1 MIHDAKI
8 MAEKA
13 ATDATREVSRQ
24 APGLIDNVS
33 RRAVV
38 GGIGALV
45 LALSLRDSRAD
56 EGQTKEQME
65 KKYGA
70 DGMPHG
76 WRDDPK
82 LFVAIAADGT
92 VTITNHRSEMGQGV
106 RTSIAL
112 TVADELEADWDKV
125 KVVQAWG
132 DEARFGNQDTD
143 GSRSLRHFFHPFRR
157 VGAAAKEMLV
167 EAAAKQWGV
176 PASEVSAHNHVLTHA
191 KSGRKLGY
199 GEVAA
204 AAAELPV
211 PARDS
216 LVLKK
221 PEAFR
226 YIGKGKI
233 GLIDNRDITT
243 GKAVYG
249 LDVKLDDMHY
259 ALVARPP
266 VYGGKVKS
274 LDDSEAKKVPGVVK
288 IFTIEGGT
296 IPSEFMPLGGVA
308 VVAKN
313 TWAAMKGREA
323 LKITWDDGPN
333 ATYDTDAFRKE
344 LEKAARAPGKVVRS
358 QGDVDAAMAKATK
371 KVEAEYF
378 VPHLVQAPMEPPAAV
393 ARVKDGM
400 CEAWACTQG
409 PQAAHDRLAKRL
421 DLPADKVRV
430 NVTLLGGGFGRK
442 SKPDYVVEAAL
453 CSREIGGAPV
463 KLVWTR
469 EDDIHHGYYH
479 TISVERLQAGLDAKG
494 MPVAWLHR
502 SVAPTIGSIFAPDPK
517 HELPFELGMGLVNTP
532 FVLPN
537 ARMENPEA
545 SAHVRIGW
553 FRSVSNI
560 PHAFAI
566 QSFVAELAHEAGRD
580 QKEYLLDLIGP
591 ARKIDPTVVG
601 DAWNHGEDPKLY
613 PIDTGRLRGV
623 IEAAAKGAGWG
634 RKLDKGRGLGVAGH
648 YSFVTYTAVAAEV
661 EVDAKGQ
668 VKVHAIDI
676 AVDCGPQVNPERI
689 RSQMEGAV
697 IMGMGLAL
705 TSQITFKNGRA
716 EQNNFDGYEV
726 VRIDAAPKTVRVHL
740 VHSGGYDGPLGGVG
754 EPGVPPVAPA
764 IANAV
769 FAATGRRIRQLPI
782 RDQLSA

>member
-1 MIHDAKI
+1 MIHEAKL
-8 MAEKA
+8 MAELA
-13 ATDATREVSRQ
+13 S
-24 APGLIDNVS
+24 APEASESGAPILSNLS
-33 RRAVV
+33 RRGIL
-38 GGIGALV
+38 GGMGALV
-45 LALSLRDSRAD
+45 LALSVREGRA
-56 EGQTKEQME
+56 EE
-65 KKYGA
+65 KSEPKKFGA

-76 WRDDPK
+76 WQDDPTI
-82 LFVAIAADGT
+82 FVAIAADGT
-92 VTITNHRSEMGQGV
+92 VTVTNHRSEMGQGV

-112 TVADELEADWDKV
+112 TVADELDADWSKV

-132 DEARFGNQDTD
+132 DETRFGNQDTD
-143 GSRSLRHFFHPFRR
+143 GSRSLRHFFRHFRHT
-157 VGAAAKEMLV
+157 GAAARAMLIQA
-167 EAAAKQWGV
+167 AAAKWNV
-176 PASEVSAHNHVLTHA
+176 PASEITTDKHVLVHA
-191 KSGRKLGY
+191 KSGRRIGY

-211 PARDS
+211 PARES
-216 LVLKK
+216 VRLKDPK
-221 PEAFR
+221 AFR
-226 YIGKGKI
+226 YIGKGEI
-233 GLIDNRDITT
+233 GIIDNRDITT
-243 GKAVYG
+243 GRAVYG
-249 LDVKLDDMHY
+249 LDVKRDGMLY

-266 VYGGKVKS
+266 VYGGKVAS
-274 LDDSEAKKVPGVVK
+274 YDDAETLKVPGVVK
-288 IFTIEGGT
+288 VFKIDGGA

-333 ATYDTDAFRKE
+333 ANYDTDVFRGE
-344 LEKAARAPGKVVRS
+344 LEKAARAPGKVVRTA
-358 QGDVDAAMAKATK
+358 GDVDGAMAKAK
-371 KVEAEYF
+371 RKVEAEYF

-393 ARVKDGM
+393 AQVKDGA

-409 PQAAHDRLAKRL
+409 PQAAHDRLMKAL
-421 DLPADKVRV
+421 GLPGDKVRV

-453 CSREIGGAPV
+453 CSREVGGAPV

-469 EDDIHHGYYH
+469 EDDLHHGYYH
-479 TISVERLQAGLDAKG
+479 TISVERLEAGLDEKG

-532 FVLPN
+532 FALPN
-537 ARMENPEA
+537 IRLENPEA
-545 SAHVRIGW
+545 AAHVRIGW

-566 QSFVAELAHEAGRD
+566 QSFVAELAHAAGRD
-580 QKEYLLDLIGP
+580 PKDYLLDLIGP
-591 ARKIDPTVVG
+591 ARRIDPTTIG
-601 DAWNHGEDPKLY
+601 DVWNHGEDPALY
-613 PIDTGRLRGV
+613 PIDTGRLRRV
-623 IEAAAKGAGWG
+623 IETAAKGAGWG
-634 RKLDKGRGLGVAGH
+634 RKLAKGRGLGLAGH

-661 EVDAKGQ
+661 EVGPKGE
-668 VKVHAIDI
+668 VKVNAVDI

-697 IMGMGLAL
+697 VMGMGLAL
-705 TSQITFKNGRA
+705 TSQMTFKNGRA
-716 EQNNFDGYEV
+716 EQGNFDGFEV
-726 VRIDAAPKTVRVHL
+726 VRLDAAPKEVRVHL
-740 VHSGGYDGPLGGVG
+740 VPSGTWDGPLGGVG

-769 FAATGRRIRQLPI
+769 FQATGRRVRQLPI

>member
-1 MIHDAKI
+1 VIHDAKL
-8 MAEKA
+8 MAELA
-13 ATDATREVSRQ
+13 AETPAAEVP
-24 APGLIDNVS
+24 AVLANVS
-33 RRAVV
+33 RRAIL
-38 GGIGALV
+38 GGLGAFV
-45 LALSLRDSRAD
+45 LALSLPEHAKA
-56 EGQTKEQME
+56 EEAKKEAP
-65 KKYGA
+65 KFGA

-82 LFVAIAADGT
+82 VFVAIAQDGT
-92 VTITNHRSEMGQGV
+92 VTVTNHRSDMGQGV
-106 RTSIAL
+106 RTSVAFV
-112 TVADELEADWDKV
+112 VADELEADWNKV

-132 DEARFGNQDTD
+132 DEERFGNQDTD
-143 GSRSLRHFFHPFRR
+143 GSRSLRHFFQHFRHA
-157 VGAAAKEMLV
+157 GAAARLMLR

-176 PASEVSAHNHVLTHA
+176 PVAEVTAQNHVLTHA
-191 KSGRKLGY
+191 KSKRQLGY

-211 PARDS
+211 PARES
-216 LVLKK
+216 VKLK
-221 PEAFR
+221 PASDFR

-243 GKAVYG
+243 GKAIYG
-249 LDVKLDDMHY
+249 LDTRLDGMLY

-266 VYGGKVKS
+266 VYGGKVAS
-274 LDDSEAKKVPGVVK
+274 FDDTEAKKVPGVVK
-288 IFTIEGGT
+288 IFKIDGGE

-313 TWAAMKGREA
+313 TWAAMKGRDA

-333 ATYDTDAFRKE
+333 AQYDTDAFRQE
-344 LEKAARAPGKVVRS
+344 LEKAVRAPGKVVRN
-358 QGDVDAAMAKATK
+358 QGDVDGAMAKAK
-371 KVEAEYF
+371 KRVTAEYF

-393 ARVKDGM
+393 AWVKDGA

-409 PQAAHDRLAKRL
+409 PQAAHDRLVKALK
-421 DLPADKVRV
+421 LPADKVKV

-453 CSREIGGAPV
+453 CSQAVGGVPV
-463 KLVWTR
+463 KLTWTR

-479 TISVERLQAGLDAKG
+479 TISVERLEAGLDEKG

-502 SVAPTIGSIFAPDPK
+502 SAAPTIGSIFAPDPK

-532 FVLPN
+532 FNLPN
-537 ARMENPEA
+537 IRLENPEA
-545 SAHVRIGW
+545 AAHVRIGW

-580 QKEYLLDLIGP
+580 PKDYLLDLIGP
-591 ARKIDPTVVG
+591 ARTIDPTSIG
-601 DAWNHGEDPKLY
+601 DVWNHGEDPKLY
-613 PIDTGRLRGV
+613 PIDTGRLRRV
-623 IEAAAKGAGWG
+623 IETTANGIGWG
-634 RKLDKGRGLGVAGH
+634 RKLAKGRGLGIAGH
-648 YSFVTYTAVAAEV
+648 YSFVTYTSVAAEV
-661 EVDAKGQ
+661 EVSDKGQ
-668 VKVHAIDI
+668 VSVKKVHIAI
-676 AVDCGPQVNPERI
+676 DCGPQVNPERV

-697 IMGMGLAL
+697 VMGMGLAL
-705 TSQITFKNGRA
+705 TSEITFKDGRA
-716 EQNNFDGYEV
+716 QQNNFDGYEII
-726 VRIDAAPKTVRVHL
+726 RIDASPEVVVHL
-740 VHSGGYDGPLGGVG
+740 LPNPDYNAPLGGVG

-769 FAATGRRIRQLPI
+769 FAATGRRVRQLPI

>member
-1 MIHDAKI
+1 MIHDAKL
-8 MAEKA
+8 MAELA
-13 ATDATREVSRQ
+13 AETPAAEVP
-24 APGLIDNVS
+24 AVLANVS
-33 RRAVV
+33 RRAIL
-38 GGIGALV
+38 GGLGAFV
-45 LALSLRDSRAD
+45 LALSLPEHAKA
-56 EGQTKEQME
+56 EEAKKEAP
-65 KKYGA
+65 KFGA

-82 LFVAIAADGT
+82 VFIAIAQDGT
-92 VTITNHRSEMGQGV
+92 VTVTNHRSDMGQGV
-106 RTSIAL
+106 RTSVAFV
-112 TVADELEADWDKV
+112 VADELEADWNKV

-132 DEARFGNQDTD
+132 DEERFGNQDTD
-143 GSRSLRHFFHPFRR
+143 GSRSLRHFFQHFRHA
-157 VGAAAKEMLV
+157 GAVARLMLR

-176 PASEVSAHNHVLTHA
+176 PVAEVTAQNHVLTHA
-191 KSGRKLGY
+191 KSKRQLGY

-211 PARDS
+211 PARES
-216 LVLKK
+216 VKLK
-221 PEAFR
+221 PASDFR

-243 GKAVYG
+243 GKAIYG
-249 LDVKLDDMHY
+249 LDTRLDGMLY

-266 VYGGKVKS
+266 VYGGKVAS
-274 LDDSEAKKVPGVVK
+274 FDDTEAKKVPGVVK
-288 IFTIEGGT
+288 IFKIDGGE

-313 TWAAMKGREA
+313 TWAAMKGRDA

-333 ATYDTDAFRKE
+333 AQYDTDAFRQE
-344 LEKAARAPGKVVRS
+344 LEKAVRAPGKVVRN
-358 QGDVDAAMAKATK
+358 QGDVDGAMAKAK
-371 KVEAEYF
+371 KRVTAEYF

-393 ARVKDGM
+393 AWVKDGA

-409 PQAAHDRLAKRL
+409 PQAAHDRLVKALK
-421 DLPADKVRV
+421 LPADKVKV

-453 CSREIGGAPV
+453 CSQAVGGVPV
-463 KLVWTR
+463 KLTWTR

-479 TISVERLQAGLDAKG
+479 TISVERLEAGLDEKG

-502 SVAPTIGSIFAPDPK
+502 SAAPTIGSIFAPDPK

-532 FVLPN
+532 FNLPN
-537 ARMENPEA
+537 IRLENPEA
-545 SAHVRIGW
+545 AAHVRIGW

-580 QKEYLLDLIGP
+580 PKDYLLDLIGP
-591 ARKIDPTVVG
+591 ARTIDPTSIG
-601 DAWNHGEDPKLY
+601 DVWNHGEDPKLY
-613 PIDTGRLRGV
+613 PIDTGRLRRV
-623 IEAAAKGAGWG
+623 IETTANGIGWG
-634 RKLDKGRGLGVAGH
+634 RKLAKGRGLGIAGH
-648 YSFVTYTAVAAEV
+648 YSFVTYTSVAAEV
-661 EVDAKGQ
+661 EVSDKGQ
-668 VKVHAIDI
+668 VSVKKVHIAI
-676 AVDCGPQVNPERI
+676 DCGPQVNPERV

-697 IMGMGLAL
+697 VMGMGLAL
-705 TSQITFKNGRA
+705 TSEITFKDGRA
-716 EQNNFDGYEV
+716 QQNNFDGYEII
-726 VRIDAAPKTVRVHL
+726 RIDASPEVVVHL
-740 VHSGGYDGPLGGVG
+740 LPNPDYNAPLGGVG

-769 FAATGRRIRQLPI
+769 FAATGRRVRQLPI
-782 RDQLSA
+782 RDQLST

>member
-1 MIHDAKI
+1 MIHEAKL
-8 MAEKA
+8 MAELA
-13 ATDATREVSRQ
+13 AKPAADAPP
-24 APGLIDNVS
+24 ALIDNVS
-33 RRAVV
+33 RRTIVAAL
-38 GGIGALV
+38 GAFV
-45 LALSLRDSRAD
+45 LALSLRDTARAD
-56 EGQTKEQME
+56 EGQTKEQQE
-65 KKYGA
+65 KKFGA

-82 LFVAIAADGT
+82 VFVAIAADGT
-92 VTITNHRSEMGQGV
+92 VTVTNHRSDMGTGV

-112 TVADELEADWDKV
+112 TVADELEADWSKV

-132 DEARFGNQDTD
+132 DEERFGNQDTD
-143 GSRSLRHFFHPFRR
+143 GSRSLRHFFMPFRH
-157 VGAAAKEMLV
+157 VGAAAKAMLV
-167 EAAAKQWGV
+167 SAAATKWGV
-176 PASEVSAHNHVLTHA
+176 PASEITAENHVLAHA
-191 KSGRKLGY
+191 KSGRKMGY
-199 GEVAA
+199 GEVAEA
-204 AAAELPV
+204 AAALPV
-211 PARDS
+211 PSRES
-216 LVLKK
+216 VVLKK

-243 GKAVYG
+243 GKAMYG
-249 LDVKLDDMHY
+249 LDTKLDGMLY
-259 ALVARPP
+259 ALVARPA
-266 VYGGKVKS
+266 VYGGRVKS
-274 LDDSEAKKVPGVVK
+274 YDDSEAKKVPGVVK
-288 IFTIEGGT
+288 VFKIDAVDL
-296 IPSEFMPLGGVA
+296 PSEFMPLGGVA

-323 LKITWDDGPN
+323 LKIVWDDGPN
-333 ATYDTDAFRKE
+333 AAYDTDAFRKT
-344 LEKAARAPGKVVRS
+344 LETSARAPGKVVRN
-358 QGDVDAAMAKATK
+358 QGDVDAAMAKAKTK
-371 KVEAEYF
+371 VQAEYF
-378 VPHLVQAPMEPPAAV
+378 VPHLAQAPMEPPAAV

-409 PQAAHDRLAKRL
+409 PQAAHDRIAKRL
-421 DLPADKVRV
+421 GLPTDKVRV

-453 CSREIGGAPV
+453 CSREVGGAPV

-479 TISVERLQAGLDAKG
+479 TISVEHLEAGLDDKG

-502 SVAPTIGSIFAPDPK
+502 SVAPTIGSIFAPGAK

-532 FVLPN
+532 FALPN
-537 ARMENPEA
+537 IRLENPEA
-545 SAHVRIGW
+545 DAHVRIGW

-566 QSFVAELAHEAGRD
+566 QSFVAELAHAAGRD
-580 QKEYLLDLIGP
+580 QKDYLLDLIGP
-591 ARKIDPTVVG
+591 SRIIDPTEIG
-601 DAWNHGEDPKLY
+601 DVWNHGEDPKRY
-613 PIDTGRLRGV
+613 PIDTGRLRRV
-623 IEAAAKGAGWG
+623 IETVAGGAGWG
-634 RKLDKGRGLGVAGH
+634 RKLEKGRGLGIAGH

-661 EVDAKGQ
+661 EVDDKGN

-697 IMGMGLAL
+697 VMGMGLAL
-705 TSQITFKNGRA
+705 TSKITFRNGRA

-726 VRIDAAPKTVRVHL
+726 VRIDAAPKAIRVHL
-740 VHSGGYDGPLGGVG
+740 VPSGAYDGPLGGVG

-769 FAATGRRIRQLPI
+769 FSATGRRIRELPI

>member
-1 MIHDAKI
+1 
-8 MAEKA
+8 MAERA
-13 ATDATREVSRQ
+13 AETAARPT
-24 APGLIDNVS
+24 LIANVS
-33 RRAVV
+33 RRAIL
-38 GGIGALV
+38 GGLGAFV
-45 LALSLRDSRAD
+45 LAVNLRDAAHG
-56 EGQTKEQME
+56 ETKAEDAP
-65 KKYGA
+65 KFGA

-76 WRDDPK
+76 WRDDPTI
-82 LFVAIAADGT
+82 FVAIAPDGRVT
-92 VTITNHRSEMGQGV
+92 VTNHRSDMGQGV
-106 RTSIAL
+106 RTSVAL
-112 TVADELEADWDKV
+112 VVADELEADWSKV
-125 KVVQAWG
+125 GVVQAWG

-143 GSRSLRHFFHPFRR
+143 GSRSLRHFFQHFRHA
-157 VGAAAKEMLV
+157 GAAARLMLIQ
-167 EAAAKQWGV
+167 AAAKRWNV
-176 PASEVSAHNHVLTHA
+176 PAAEVTAVNHVLTHA
-191 KSGRKLGY
+191 KSKRTLGY

-211 PARDS
+211 PARES
-216 LVLKK
+216 VRLKDPK
-221 PEAFR
+221 DFR
-226 YIGKGKI
+226 YIGTGRI

-249 LDVKLDDMHY
+249 LDTKLDGMLY
-259 ALVARPP
+259 ALVARPA
-266 VYGGKVKS
+266 VYGGKVVS
-274 LDDSEAKKVPGVVK
+274 FDDTETRKIPGVVK
-288 IFTIEGGT
+288 VFRIDGGE

-333 ATYDTDAFRKE
+333 AAYDTDAFRTE
-344 LEKAARAPGKVVRS
+344 LETAARSPGKVVRN
-358 QGDVDAAMAKATK
+358 QGDVDGAMAKAKTRLS
-371 KVEAEYF
+371 ADYF

-393 ARVKDGM
+393 ARVADGA

-409 PQAAHDRLAKRL
+409 PQAAHDRLVKALK
-421 DLPADKVRV
+421 LPADKVRV

-453 CSREIGGAPV
+453 CSQAVGGAPV

-479 TISVERLQAGLDAKG
+479 TISAEHLEAGLDAHG

-502 SVAPTIGSIFAPDPK
+502 SAAPTIGSIFAPDPK

-532 FVLPN
+532 FAIPN
-537 ARMENPEA
+537 IRLENPEA
-545 SAHVRIGW
+545 AAHVRIGW

-566 QSFVAELAHEAGRD
+566 QSFVAELAHAAGRD
-580 QKEYLLDLIGP
+580 PKDYLLDLIGP
-591 ARKIDPTVVG
+591 ARTIDPTAIG
-601 DAWNHGEDPKLY
+601 DVWNHGEDPKLY
-613 PIDTGRLRGV
+613 PIDTGRLRRV
-623 IEAAAKGAGWG
+623 IETAASGAGWG
-634 RKLDKGRGLGVAGH
+634 RTLDKGRGLGIAGH
-648 YSFVTYTAVAAEV
+648 YSFVTHTAVAAEV
-661 EVDAKGQ
+661 EVDAKGG

-676 AVDCGPQVNPERI
+676 AVDCGRQVNPERV

-697 IMGMGLAL
+697 VMGMGLAL
-705 TSQITFKNGRA
+705 TSEITFKQGRA
-716 EQNNFDGYEV
+716 QQNNFDGYEII
-726 VRIDAAPKTVRVHL
+726 RIDAAPKVIRVHL
-740 VHSGGYDGPLGGVG
+740 VDSGTWDGPLGGVG

-769 FAATGRRIRQLPI
+769 FAATGRRVRQLPI